1 MNDILKF
8 NVFGE
13 NFEIKTNDLENT
25 NFIFNILGS
34 NCKNNHIANKE
45 SYIFEYNFDNNYIP
59 KIHKKGIKYELLI
72 GSFIYDK
79 NNQEYNIFY
88 KDGSY
93 AKWLFLKKKFI
104 FYIKKIYNI
113 PPSTLGTVCENGD
126 FLDDE
131 GMLICS
137 LREFVS

>member
-59 KIHKKGIKYELLI
+59 KIHKKGIKTI
-72 GSFIYDK
+72 KNIIFFIK
-79 NNQEYNIFY
+79 MEVMQ
-88 KDGSY
+88 
-93 AKWLFLKKKFI
+93 
-104 FYIKKIYNI
+104 
-113 PPSTLGTVCENGD
+113 NGY
-126 FLDDE
+126 F
-131 GMLICS
+131 
-137 LREFVS
+137 

>member
-104 FYIKKIYNI
+104 FYIKKINAMD
-113 PPSTLGTVCENGD
+113 NGSKNT
-126 FLDDE
+126 E
-131 GMLICS
+131 ICFFS
-137 LREFVS
+137 IF